1 MNIVKNTAYFTSA
14 LVLQKILSFSYFIF
28 LARFLGPESLG
39 KYYFAISFAS
49 IFAILMDL
57 GVSNV
62 QIRDTA
68 RLANDAQKTTNLI
81 LSTKFILA
89 FFVLGITVLAINLSG
104 ADDLAVH
111 LVSIAAL
118 CVILDSFSL
127 TFFSYIRG
135 FHNMVFESIASVAF
149 QAIVIGLGVY
159 FAYAGFDLRY
169 IMSALLFASLIFC
182 VYAAYLAFTKFAL
195 KFELGIDWQRLKRL
209 SLSTLPFAAYAI
221 FQKAYTFLDTVLLA
235 FLADDK
241 AVGIYQAAFKIVN
254 ALQFLPMAF
263 IASLYPAFS
272 RHWARKDEQNLRLTF
287 ENSLKYLV
295 LIAVPVS
302 FGVIAIADKL
312 VLIFKEDFI
321 PSIEPLRL
329 SMAALL
335 FLFLTYPFGAFLNA
349 CDKQK
354 NNAWIMLAVLAL
366 NAGLNIL
373 LIPRFAAVGAAAS
386 AVISALA
393 LLILSVFAV
402 RGLIFINKKEVG
414 MHFLKVF
421 LSGIAMA
428 LIAFWVAGYSLSVA
442 IILAAFVYIF
452 LIIASS
458 AIQKELIIRFFV
470 K

>member
-1 MNIVKNTAYFTSA
+1 MNIAKNTAYFTFA

-28 LARFLGPESLG
+28 LARFLGPENLG
-39 KYYFAISFAS
+39 KYYFAVSFAS

-68 RLANDAQKTTNLI
+68 RLADDAQKTTNLI
-81 LSTKFILA
+81 LNTKFILA

-111 LVSIAAL
+111 LVYIAAL
-118 CVILDSFSL
+118 CVILDSFAL

-135 FHNMVFESIASVAF
+135 FHNMVFESIASVVF
-149 QAIVIGLGVY
+149 QAIVIGIGVY

-169 IMSALLFASLIFC
+169 IMSALLFASFIFC
-182 VYAAYLAFTKFAL
+182 AYAAYLAFTKFAL
-195 KFELGIDWQRLKRL
+195 KFELGIDWQRLKKL
-209 SLSTLPFAAYAI
+209 SLSTLPFAVYAV

-272 RHWARKDEQNLRLTF
+272 RYWAQKDTRSLALTF
-287 ENSLKYLV
+287 ENSLKYLMLV
-295 LIAVPVS
+295 AVPVS

-329 SMAALL
+329 SMIALL

-354 NNAWIMLAVLAL
+354 INAWIMGAVLVL

-373 LIPRFAAVGAAAS
+373 LIPRFSAVGS
-386 AVISALA
+386 AVSAAISAFV
-393 LLILSVFAV
+393 LLILSIFAV
-402 RGLIFINKKEVG
+402 RGLISINKKEVG
-414 MHFLKVF
+414 VYFLKVL

-428 LIAFWVAGYSLSVA
+428 LIAFWVADYSLLVA
-442 IILAAFVYIF
+442 IILSAVVYVF
-452 LIIASS
+452 LTVASG
-458 AIQKELIIRFFV
+458 AIQKELITKFFV